1 MDQQKT
7 RVETANATSVGPPV
21 GPSEAIELLAIWSEL
36 DESARRDLLAVAR
49 GWVKVAPSR
58 R

>member
-7 RVETANATSVGPPV
+7 RVETVNATSVGPHV
-21 GPSEAIELLAIWSEL
+21 GPSDAINELLSVWSEL
-36 DESARRDLLAVAR
+36 DETARRDLLAVAR
-49 GWVKVAPSR
+49 GWVASSR